1 MASVIISGDT
11 SGTATLQAQAV
22 AGNTVLTLPTTSG
35 NVVVDTA
42 TQTLTNK
49 TITSPTIT
57 TPTITTPV
65 INSATFNP
73 SGSAPVFAARA
84 WVNFDGTRDS
94 SGATTAAF
102 TNRFI
107 YASGNVTSVLKTATG
122 TYTITFTT
130 AMPSANYAVVTTGTA
145 TASVYTTS
153 GPVEATLAAGSFQMK
168 QGSGDTGAESD
179 RTYNSAVVFA

>member
-1 MASVIISGDT
+1 MASLVISGDT

-22 AGNTVLTLPTTSG
+22 AGNTTLTLPTTSG

-49 TITSPTIT
+49 TITS
-57 TPTITTPV
+57 PTITTPV